1 MGGYR
6 TTTRSFQ
13 RVRGRAIA
21 ARIGAGVAILATI
34 AGISAATCSTAP
46 VTAAEDALARVRTAG
61 ELRWG
66 ADAQGGAP
74 YVFQDPTDPNHL
86 IGFEVDL
93 ADALARE
100 LGVRA
105 RPIQGQWE
113 TLLALLARGDFDV
126 ALNGI
131 EVAPEKERVCHL
143 SRPYYA
149 AAERLTVRRND
160 ARAPASLDD
169 VRERPVG
176 TLPGSL
182 AERILTRAGAAV
194 RTYEGGQNEIYA
206 DLALGRT
213 DAVLLD
219 APITRYYAE
228 IDPALRVL
236 DGGFGEVRYAIAT
249 RHEDAAL
256 ATAVDNALATLARSG
271 QLRRIYERWG
281 LWNAETAALLDDP
294 APSSPGVGEAYEA
307 WRAAV
312 GALPPLLTRVREWY
326 PRSQALFA
334 RGAMMTLALSFA
346 AMALAIPLGVLLALA
361 RTYGATPLCWLATAY
376 IEFMRGTPLLVQ
388 LVMLYFG
395 LPELGVTLDPFSA
408 GALALG
414 LNYAAAEAE
423 NYRAGLESVPA
434 AQLEAA
440 WALRLSTAQ
449 ALRYVVGPQA
459 LRVAIPP
466 VTNDFIALL
475 KDSSLVSLVTLTELT
490 KTYVNLAN
498 ATRDHLGLG
507 LVVALW
513 YLAIGLPFARLAR
526 YAELRLGRHLRPT

>member
-1 MGGYR
+1 MHR
-6 TTTRSFQ
+6 IQ
-13 RVRGRAIA
+13 RALAVVLLVVIGSPA
-21 ARIGAGVAILATI
+21 A
-34 AGISAATCSTAP
+34 AATD
-46 VTAAEDALARVRTAG
+46 DALAHVRATG

-74 YVFQDPTDPNHL
+74 YVFQDPMDPTHL
-86 IGFEVDL
+86 IGFEVEL
-93 ADALARE
+93 ADALAHA

-105 RPIQGQWE
+105 HLVPGQWE
-113 TLLALLARGDFDV
+113 SLLELLARGDFDM

-131 EVAPEKERVCHL
+131 EVAPEKERVCRL
-143 SRPYYA
+143 TRAYYA
-149 AAERLTVRRND
+149 ASERLTVRAAD
-160 ARAPASLDD
+160 DTAPRTLDE
-169 VRERPVG
+169 VHGRPVG

-182 AERILTRAGAAV
+182 AERILARSGAVV

-228 IDPALRVL
+228 IDPALRVV
-236 DGGFGEVRYAIAT
+236 DGGFGEIRYAIAT
-249 RHEDAAL
+249 RREDAAL
-256 ATAVDNALATLARSG
+256 TEALNAALDTLARDG
-271 QLRRIYERWG
+271 TLRRIYERWG
-281 LWNAETAALLDDP
+281 LWNAETAALLGDSAP
-294 APSSPGVGEAYEA
+294 ASSQVAEAFAA

-312 GALPPLLTRVREWY
+312 GALPPFSTRLREWY

-334 RGAMMTLALSFA
+334 RGALMTLALAFV
-346 AMALAIPLGVLLALA
+346 AMGLAMSLGAVLAVA
-361 RTYGATPLCWLATAY
+361 RTYGPRPLRWAATCY
-376 IEFMRGTPLLVQ
+376 IEFVRGTPLLIQ

-395 LPELGVTLDPFSA
+395 LPELGITLDPFIA

-434 AQLEAA
+434 GQLEAA

-449 ALRYVVGPQA
+449 ALRWVIGPQA
-459 LRVAIPP
+459 IRVAIPP

-490 KTYVNLAN
+490 KTYLNLAN

-507 LVVALW
+507 LVVAAW
-513 YLAIGLPFARLAR
+513 YLLIGLPFARLAR
-526 YAELRLGRHLRPT
+526 WAELRLGRHLRTA

>member
-6 TTTRSFQ
+6 TRTHRIQ
-13 RVRGRAIA
+13 RTLAVALL
-21 ARIGAGVAILATI
+21 AGLCAC
-34 AGISAATCSTAP
+34 SAA
-46 VTAAEDALARVRTAG
+46 AADDTLARVHAAG

-74 YVFQDPTDPNHL
+74 YVFQDPMDPTHL
-86 IGFEVDL
+86 IGFEVEI
-93 ADALARE
+93 AEAVARV

-105 RPIQGQWE
+105 RPIAGQWE
-113 TLLALLARGDFDV
+113 SLLELLARGDFDV

-131 EVAPEKERVCHL
+131 EVAPEKERVCRL

-149 AAERLTVRRND
+149 ASERLTVRAADD
-160 ARAPASLDD
+160 AAPRSLEE
-169 VRERPVG
+169 VRGRPVG

-182 AERILTRAGAAV
+182 AERILSRNGALV

-219 APITRYYAE
+219 GPITRYYAE
-228 IDPALRVL
+228 IDPRLRVI
-236 DGGFGEVRYAIAT
+236 DGAFGEVRYAIAARREDAT
-249 RHEDAAL
+249 LTTALDAAL
-256 ATAVDNALATLARSG
+256 AALARDGT
-271 QLRRIYERWG
+271 LRRIYERWG
-281 LWNAETAALLDDP
+281 LWNAETAALLGDP
-294 APSSPGVGEAYEA
+294 APGTGQVAEAFAA

-312 GALPPLLTRVREWY
+312 GALPPLSVRLREWY

-334 RGAMMTLALSFA
+334 RGALMTLALALA
-346 AMALAIPLGVLLALA
+346 AMAIAVSLGAVLALA
-361 RTYGATPLCWLATAY
+361 RVYGARPLRWGATGY

-395 LPELGVTLDPFSA
+395 LPELGITLDPFLA

-423 NYRAGLESVPA
+423 NYRAGLESVQIG
-434 AQLEAA
+434 QLEAA
-440 WALRLSTAQ
+440 WCLRLSTAQ
-449 ALRYVVGPQA
+449 ALRWVIGPQA
-459 LRVAIPP
+459 IRVAIPP

-490 KTYVNLAN
+490 KTYVSLAN

-507 LVVALW
+507 FVVAAW
-513 YLAIGLPFARLAR
+513 YLLIGLPFARLAR
-526 YAELRLGRHLRPT
+526 WTELRLGRHLRPA

>member
-1 MGGYR
+1 MWSRPTPTR
-6 TTTRSFQ
+6 T
-13 RVRGRAIA
+13 RVRWTA
-21 ARIGAGVAILATI
+21 ALILA
-34 AGISAATCSTAP
+34 AVGFARDAAAVDT
-46 VTAAEDALARVRTAG
+46 LARVRAAG

-105 RPIQGQWE
+105 RPVQGQWE
-113 TLLALLARGDFDV
+113 TLLELLARGDFDV

-131 EVAPEKERVCHL
+131 EVAPEKERVCRL

-149 AAERLTVRRND
+149 AAERLTVRRDD
-160 ARAPASLDD
+160 AHAPRTLAELRD
-169 VRERPVG
+169 RPVG

-182 AERILTRAGAAV
+182 AERILTRADAAV
-194 RTYEGGQNEIYA
+194 RSYEGGQNEIYA
-206 DLALGRT
+206 DLVLGRT

-228 IDPALRVL
+228 IDPKLRVV
-236 DGGFGEVRYAIAT
+236 DGAFGEVRYAVAV
-249 RHEDAAL
+249 RRDDDAL
-256 ATAVDNALATLARSG
+256 AAAIDDALGALARAGTLRHV
-271 QLRRIYERWG
+271 YERWG
-281 LWNAETAALLDDP
+281 LWNAETAALLGDP
-294 APSSPGVGEAYEA
+294 VPASHAVAEAFES

-312 GALPPLLTRVREWY
+312 GALPPFLTRVREWY

-334 RGAMMTLALSFA
+334 RAALLTLALSFV
-346 AMALAIPLGVLLALA
+346 AMGLAIPLGVLLALA
-361 RTYGATPLCWLATAY
+361 RTYGPTPLRWLAIGY

-395 LPELGVTLDPFSA
+395 LPELGLTLDPFVA

-423 NYRAGLESVPA
+423 NYRAGIESVPA

-459 LRVAIPP
+459 VRVAIPP
-466 VTNDFIALL
+466 ATNDFIALL

-526 YAELRLGRHLRPT
+526 YAERRLGRHLRAA

>member
-1 MGGYR
+1 MAGYR
-6 TTTRSFQ
+6 TTHAPTQ
-13 RVRGRAIA
+13 RARVARTA
-21 ARIGAGVAILATI
+21 APLA
-34 AGISAATCSTAP
+34 A
-46 VTAAEDALARVRTAG
+46 VTAVMLLLAAGPSTVPAADDGLARVRAAG

-74 YVFQDPTDPNHL
+74 YVFQDPMDPNHL
-86 IGFEVDL
+86 IGFEVEI
-93 ADALARE
+93 ADAIART

-105 RPIQGQWE
+105 RPVAGQWE
-113 TLLALLARGDFDV
+113 TLLELLARGDFDV

-131 EVAPEKERVCHL
+131 EVAPEKERVCRL

-149 AAERLTVRRND
+149 APERLTVRRAD
-160 ARAPASLDD
+160 TAAPAALADLAGRSA
-169 VRERPVG
+169 G
-176 TLPGSL
+176 TLPGTL
-182 AERILTRAGAAV
+182 AERILGRAGAVV

-219 APITRYYAE
+219 GPITRYYGE
-228 IDPALRVL
+228 IDPALRVVE
-236 DGGFGEVRYAIAT
+236 GAFGEVRYAVAL
-249 RHEDAAL
+249 RRDDGAL
-256 ATAVDNALATLARSG
+256 AAAVDDALAGLARDG
-271 QLRRIYERWG
+271 TLRRIYERWG
-281 LWNAETAALLDDP
+281 LWNAETAALLGDARADES
-294 APSSPGVGEAYEA
+294 APVPEAFVA

-312 GALPPLLTRVREWY
+312 GALPSFGTRVREWY

-334 RGAMMTLALSFA
+334 RGALLTLALSFA
-346 AMALAIPLGVLLALA
+346 AMGLAIPLGAVLALA
-361 RTYGATPLCWLATAY
+361 RTYGPRPVRWAATGY
-376 IEFMRGTPLLVQ
+376 IEFVRGTPLLVQ

-395 LPELGVTLDPFSA
+395 LPELGITLQPFVA
-408 GALALG
+408 GALGLG

-423 NYRAGLESVPA
+423 NYRAGLESVPRG
-434 AQLEAA
+434 QLEAA
-440 WALRLSTAQ
+440 WSLGLSTLQ
-449 ALRYVVGPQA
+449 ALRWVVGPQA
-459 LRVAIPP
+459 IRVAIPP

-507 LVVALW
+507 IVVALW

-526 YAELRLGRHLRPT
+526 VAELRLGRHLRPAS

>member
-1 MGGYR
+1 MVVAAASPLAAAGGG
-6 TTTRSFQ
+6 TDTLQ
-13 RVRGRAIA
+13 RVRA
-21 ARIGAGVAILATI
+21 
-34 AGISAATCSTAP
+34 
-46 VTAAEDALARVRTAG
+46 AG

-93 ADALARE
+93 ADALARQ

-105 RPIQGQWE
+105 RPVQGQWE
-113 TLLALLARGDFDV
+113 TLLDLLDRGDFDI

-131 EVAPEKERVCHL
+131 EVTAEKERVCRL

-149 AAERLTVRRND
+149 AAERLTVRRD
-160 ARAPASLDD
+160 DRRAPQALGDLAG
-169 VRERPVG
+169 RLVG

-182 AERILTRAGAAV
+182 AERILSRAGAVV

-219 APITRYYAE
+219 GPITRYYAE
-228 IDPALRVL
+228 IDPALRVV
-236 DGGFGEVRYAIAT
+236 DGAFGEVRYAIAI
-249 RHEDAAL
+249 RRDDAAL
-256 ATAVDNALATLARSG
+256 AAAVDDALAALARDG
-271 QLRRIYERWG
+271 TLRRIDERWG
-281 LWNAETAALLDDP
+281 LWNAETAALLGDTAP
-294 APSSPGVGEAYEA
+294 ARTSVPEAFEA

-312 GALPPLLTRVREWY
+312 GALPPFLTRVREWY

-334 RGAMMTLALSFA
+334 RAALMTLALSFV
-346 AMALAIPLGVLLALA
+346 AMGMAIPLGVVLALA
-361 RTYGATPLCWLATAY
+361 RTYGRRPLRWLATAY

-395 LPELGVTLDPFSA
+395 LPELGVTLSPFVA

-423 NYRAGLESVPA
+423 NYRAGLESVPT

-440 WALRLSTAQ
+440 WALRLTTAQ

-459 LRVAIPP
+459 VRIAIPP

-526 YAELRLGRHLRPT
+526 YAERRLGRHLRPA